1 LTEKRRNKMRE
12 AKKLTQSERVL
23 DYIKEFGS
31 ITQLDAIR
39 DLGIMRLASRVS
51 DLKKSGVYITGKY
64 EKVKNR
70 YGEETQIKR
79 YSIVENT

>member
-1 LTEKRRNKMRE
+1 MRE

>member
-1 LTEKRRNKMRE
+1 MRE

-51 DLKKSGVYITGKY
+51 DLKKGGVYITGKY

>member
-1 LTEKRRNKMRE
+1 MRE

-39 DLGIMRLASRVS
+39 DMGIMRLASRVS
-51 DLKKSGVYITGKY
+51 DLKKSGVYITSKY

>member
-1 LTEKRRNKMRE
+1 MRE

-79 YSIVENT
+79 YSIVEKT

>member
-1 LTEKRRNKMRE
+1 MSE

-79 YSIVENT
+79 YSIVENG

>member
-1 LTEKRRNKMRE
+1 MRE

-79 YSIVENT
+79 YSIVENG

>member
-1 LTEKRRNKMRE
+1 MRE

-51 DLKKSGVYITGKY
+51 DLKKSGVYITSKY

-79 YSIVENT
+79 YSIDQNT

>member
-1 LTEKRRNKMRE
+1 MSE

-51 DLKKSGVYITGKY
+51 DLKKSGVYITSKY

>member
-1 LTEKRRNKMRE
+1 
-12 AKKLTQSERVL
+12 
-23 DYIKEFGS
+23 
-31 ITQLDAIR
+31 
-39 DLGIMRLASRVS
+39 MRLASRVS

>member
-1 LTEKRRNKMRE
+1 MRE
-12 AKKLTQSERVL
+12 AKKLTQSDRVL

-51 DLKKSGVYITGKY
+51 DLKKSGVYITSK
-64 EKVKNR
+64 
-70 YGEETQIKR
+70 
-79 YSIVENT
+79 

>member
-1 LTEKRRNKMRE
+1 MRE
-12 AKKLTQSERVL
+12 AKKLTQSEKVL

>member
-1 LTEKRRNKMRE
+1 MRE

-39 DLGIMRLASRVS
+39 DLGIMRLAS
-51 DLKKSGVYITGKY
+51 DPSGFGPPLLPSVKALSFY
-64 EKVKNR
+64 EK
-70 YGEETQIKR
+70 
-79 YSIVENT
+79 

>member
-1 LTEKRRNKMRE
+1 MRE

-51 DLKKSGVYITGKY
+51 DLKKSGVYITSKY

-79 YSIVENT
+79 YSIGQNT

>member
-1 LTEKRRNKMRE
+1 MSE